1 MVTVTVIDTI
11 TPIVRTQNFTAY
23 LNDSGKIIVSPL
35 SVNANS
41 TDNCNISTYILQPDT
56 FTCANLGANNVQLF
70 VSDSIG
76 NIGSSGAVVSIL
88 DTIKPKPVARNLIVY
103 LNASGQVSITTTMA
117 DSASTDNCSIATRT
131 IQPNTFTC
139 TEVGNNT
146 VYLSII
152 DQSGNKDSIQLNV
165 LVIDTVRPLLHP
177 RNITVYLDTMGA
189 VSITSAMVDSASSDV
204 CGIATRMVQPST
216 FSCNEKGNN
225 TVVLRITDV
234 NGNID
239 SALAIVMV
247 VDTIKPKAIG
257 KDITVYLNTNGTS
270 LITGND
276 IDSLSS
282 DQCSVIALS
291 AIPNSFNC
299 SNTGNNQVIL
309 RIEDNSGNIAFDTI
323 NVTVVDS
330 IKPLP
335 NPKITIAYLDATGN
349 VIING
354 NQLDSASSDNCGI
367 DTVFVTPNAF
377 NCSDT
382 GWQNVSFIAFDT
394 KGNSASLQTS
404 IYIQDTIRPRVILKD
419 ISVHLNPLGTI
430 RIDAIQIDSA
440 TSDNCG
446 IDTLILSQYD
456 FNCNNVGVNAV
467 TLTAIDFSGN
477 ISQQIARVTVR
488 DSVSPIA
495 ISKNITVY
503 LNSTGTATINANMV
517 DSASFD
523 NCAVVAKTLSK
534 STFDCSNLGSNTI
547 TLTVF
552 DTAGNSSQTFAN
564 VSVIDTLKPN
574 IISKRISTA
583 YLDANGTIVL
593 AGNFADSSSSDNCSI
608 ANLTMQ
614 PNTFNCGQLG
624 INRVLVTAIDQSA
637 NSISDS
643 ASIMVID
650 TIRPKIICNPTIVL
664 YTDKD
669 SCGKS
674 FAVLPPV
681 LGSTDNCGIRITS
694 DKPATALFPSGT
706 TTIIW
711 TATDSSGNASSCSQQ
726 ITVIDTIRPLVIT
739 KNITAY
745 LNSFGNVLIT
755 PSMVDSASSDNCGID
770 TMYISKATYNCA
782 DTGMRTA
789 TLFVKDING
798 NIASAPYSVM
808 IKDTTRP
815 VLLLRNVN
823 TYLNAVGTV
832 TIPTSFVDN
841 GTFEPCGLKS
851 FTLSQSTFTCD
862 DVGANIITV
871 TAIDASGNI
880 ATDTVRVSVFD
891 TIKPNVVTKNIE
903 VVITL
908 PTNTASILPSDVDMG
923 STDACGIDSMWVLPK
938 DFNIANLRTNIVTLF
953 IRDKNGNISSKTA
966 IVYVKELN
974 PPVARCKNISVTLVN
989 GKAIITPFMIDNGSS
1004 DETGIKQYTLSIDS
1018 FTCADIGKNTVTLT
1032 VTDSNDLSSS
1042 CTATVD
1048 VIGTIP
1054 VFSVLGE
1061 LNKNGIFIGEQ
1072 NIEVDSNQLFLGYG
1086 PQSFKLS
1093 CISTGN
1099 DTPFTYQ
1106 WNGSGVTT
1114 PNAQN
1119 PIVVPTQEGTLSYQA
1134 IVTNKY
1140 GCTSSRSLELC
1151 VIDVRDPRPSKNNQ
1165 KYIIICKLPPRN
1177 LPKPFSVSVPIDE
1190 VPALLAFGNKLG
1202 HCDSRCG
1209 GPTIEQLI
1217 GNPSSNSAVVFPNPA
1232 SGSFNI
1238 QFQTPGMDKY
1248 VRVRLYD
1255 IRGELLYDNEYVD
1268 VFGVTSFGE
1277 ELKSGLYIVEITEG
1291 GFNNIIKVI
1300 KLN

>member
-1 MVTVTVIDTI
+1 
-11 TPIVRTQNFTAY
+11 
-23 LNDSGKIIVSPL
+23 
-35 SVNANS
+35 
-41 TDNCNISTYILQPDT
+41 
-56 FTCANLGANNVQLF
+56 
-70 VSDSIG
+70 
-76 NIGSSGAVVSIL
+76 
-88 DTIKPKPVARNLIVY
+88 
-103 LNASGQVSITTTMA
+103 
-117 DSASTDNCSIATRT
+117 
-131 IQPNTFTC
+131 
-139 TEVGNNT
+139 
-146 VYLSII
+146 
-152 DQSGNKDSIQLNV
+152 
-165 LVIDTVRPLLHP
+165 
-177 RNITVYLDTMGA
+177 
-189 VSITSAMVDSASSDV
+189 
-204 CGIATRMVQPST
+204 
-216 FSCNEKGNN
+216 
-225 TVVLRITDV
+225 
-234 NGNID
+234 
-239 SALAIVMV
+239 
-247 VDTIKPKAIG
+247 
-257 KDITVYLNTNGTS
+257 
-270 LITGND
+270 
-276 IDSLSS
+276 
-282 DQCSVIALS
+282 
-291 AIPNSFNC
+291 
-299 SNTGNNQVIL
+299 
-309 RIEDNSGNIAFDTI
+309 
-323 NVTVVDS
+323 
-330 IKPLP
+330 
-335 NPKITIAYLDATGN
+335 
-349 VIING
+349 
-354 NQLDSASSDNCGI
+354 
-367 DTVFVTPNAF
+367 
-377 NCSDT
+377 
-382 GWQNVSFIAFDT
+382 
-394 KGNSASLQTS
+394 
-404 IYIQDTIRPRVILKD
+404 
-419 ISVHLNPLGTI
+419 
-430 RIDAIQIDSA
+430 
-440 TSDNCG
+440 
-446 IDTLILSQYD
+446 
-456 FNCNNVGVNAV
+456 
-467 TLTAIDFSGN
+467 
-477 ISQQIARVTVR
+477 
-488 DSVSPIA
+488 
-495 ISKNITVY
+495 
-503 LNSTGTATINANMV
+503 
-517 DSASFD
+517 
-523 NCAVVAKTLSK
+523 
-534 STFDCSNLGSNTI
+534 
-547 TLTVF
+547 
-552 DTAGNSSQTFAN
+552 
-564 VSVIDTLKPN
+564 
-574 IISKRISTA
+574 
-583 YLDANGTIVL
+583 
-593 AGNFADSSSSDNCSI
+593 
-608 ANLTMQ
+608 
-614 PNTFNCGQLG
+614 
-624 INRVLVTAIDQSA
+624 
-637 NSISDS
+637 
-643 ASIMVID
+643 
-650 TIRPKIICNPTIVL
+650 
-664 YTDKD
+664 
-669 SCGKS
+669 
-674 FAVLPPV
+674 
-681 LGSTDNCGIRITS
+681 
-694 DKPATALFPSGT
+694 
-706 TTIIW
+706 
-711 TATDSSGNASSCSQQ
+711 
-726 ITVIDTIRPLVIT
+726 
-739 KNITAY
+739 
-745 LNSFGNVLIT
+745 
-755 PSMVDSASSDNCGID
+755 
-770 TMYISKATYNCA
+770 
-782 DTGMRTA
+782 
-789 TLFVKDING
+789 
-798 NIASAPYSVM
+798 
-808 IKDTTRP
+808 
-815 VLLLRNVN
+815 
-823 TYLNAVGTV
+823 
-832 TIPTSFVDN
+832 
-841 GTFEPCGLKS
+841 
-851 FTLSQSTFTCD
+851 
-862 DVGANIITV
+862 
-871 TAIDASGNI
+871 
-880 ATDTVRVSVFD
+880 
-891 TIKPNVVTKNIE
+891 VVTKNIE